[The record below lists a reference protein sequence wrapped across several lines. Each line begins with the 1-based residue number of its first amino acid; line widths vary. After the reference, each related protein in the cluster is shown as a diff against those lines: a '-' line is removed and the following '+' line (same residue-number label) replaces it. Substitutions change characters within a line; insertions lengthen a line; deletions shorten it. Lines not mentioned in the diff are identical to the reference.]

1 MRAEMDLIKDVR
13 HKLQFRA
20 NSQLDTAGGGILSLS
35 LSLHVALF
43 LSRSVCLHVSVSLSL
58 VFWKE
63 VEAHVFVPV
72 WESFNPSKETRLL
85 P

>member
-35 LSLHVALF
+35 LSMS
-43 LSRSVCLHVSVSLSL
+43 LSFSLCLHVSVSLSL